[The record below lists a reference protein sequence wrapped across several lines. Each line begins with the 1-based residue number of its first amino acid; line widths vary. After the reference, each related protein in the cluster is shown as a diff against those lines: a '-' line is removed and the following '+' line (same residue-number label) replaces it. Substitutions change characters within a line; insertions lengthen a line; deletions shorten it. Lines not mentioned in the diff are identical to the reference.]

1 MRGIS
6 SSHRATNQQKPKKR
20 PPGKWLQ
27 FKRDVHHIKDKI
39 RNYVMDQFRN
49 ARSIVDINK
58 RMQAMERKIN
68 SFLETSNEMEVK
80 SSEMKVKSSE
90 MEVKYRNSIN
100 FKLLLLLGLW
110 ILDKI
115 VIFIFFQ
122 WFNGQP

>member
-1 MRGIS
+1 
-6 SSHRATNQQKPKKR
+6 
-20 PPGKWLQ
+20 
-27 FKRDVHHIKDKI
+27 
-39 RNYVMDQFRN
+39 MDQFRN

-58 RMQAMERKIN
+58 RMQAMERKIT
-68 SFLETSNEMEVK
+68 SSLEI
-80 SSEMKVKSSE
+80 SSEMEVKSSE
-90 MEVKYRNSIN
+90 MEVKYRSSVN

>member
-1 MRGIS
+1 
-6 SSHRATNQQKPKKR
+6 
-20 PPGKWLQ
+20 
-27 FKRDVHHIKDKI
+27 
-39 RNYVMDQFRN
+39 MDQFRN

-58 RMQAMERKIN
+58 RMQAMERKIT
-68 SFLETSNEMEVK
+68 SSLETYSEME
-80 SSEMKVKSSE
+80 VKSSE
-90 MEVKYRNSIN
+90 MEVKYRSSID

>member
-58 RMQAMERKIN
+58 RMQAMDRKLQ
-68 SFLETSNEMEVK
+68 SSLDTSNEMEVK
-80 SSEMKVKSSE
+80 HRKS
-90 MEVKYRNSIN
+90 VN

-110 ILDKI
+110 ILDK
-115 VIFIFFQ
+115 VVLFIFFQ
-122 WFNGQP
+122 WFNGQSQI